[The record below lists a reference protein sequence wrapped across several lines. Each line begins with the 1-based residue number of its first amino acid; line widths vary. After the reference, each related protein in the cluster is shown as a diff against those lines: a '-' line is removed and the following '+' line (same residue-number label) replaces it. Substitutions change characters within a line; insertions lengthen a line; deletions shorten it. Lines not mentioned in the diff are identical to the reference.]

1 MTPFLASLLFFAQ
14 VIAAD
19 PSSSS
24 PDGLPAARSGRRP
37 AKSTAIPLNPFRI
50 TIVNATSIPAISLS
64 TKGAES
70 PPEYPLFPQGAWIEG
85 APRTER
91 TLRLR
96 VSPQGAIPFTDR
108 QLSLPAMRQFLVISG
123 DFGRREP
130 SDMTAPVHP
139 SKEGRNIQSP
149 PDFQC
154 RSYPVELV
162 VKDPCHYRVV
172 NAMPGKTLLLFA
184 PAREG
189 RPRRLV
195 GVLTPGNSLLLK
207 GQPPAVDWL
216 AMVDGKELVL
226 SIGQEGA
233 AGNCLIPFFLRDG
246 KPDFV
251 RVFETP

>member
-1 MTPFLASLLFFAQ
+1 M
-14 VIAAD
+14 
-19 PSSSS
+19 
-24 PDGLPAARSGRRP
+24 
-37 AKSTAIPLNPFRI
+37 

-64 TKGAES
+64 TKGAEA
-70 PPEYPLFPQGAWIEG
+70 PPEYPLFPQGSWIEG
-85 APRTER
+85 AQRTER
-91 TLRLR
+91 TLSLR
-96 VSPQGAIPFTDR
+96 ISPQGTIPATDR
-108 QLSLPAMRQFLVISG
+108 ELALPAMRQFLVITG
-123 DFGRREP
+123 DLGRRGP
-130 SDMTAPVHP
+130 SDITAPVHP
-139 SKEGRNIQSP
+139 SKEGRNVQSP

-172 NAMPGKTLLLFA
+172 NAMPGKTLLLCT
-184 PAREG
+184 PPREG

-195 GVLTPGNSLLLK
+195 SVLAPGNSLLLK

-233 AGNCLIPFFLRDG
+233 AGNCLIPFFLRNG
-246 KPDFV
+246 QPSFI